1 MHLVTRVMDAAPRL
15 MLTLLC
21 SSCSGD
27 CAMPPGCGEA
37 DRDCEGDETDDNVS
51 VLQSQRW
58 VICHLMIGHSLSFIY
73 LEF

>member
-1 MHLVTRVMDAAPRL
+1 
-15 MLTLLC
+15 
-21 SSCSGD
+21 
-27 CAMPPGCGEA
+27 MPPGCGEA